1 VIKTLIKYEKIEL
14 SKKEPEV
21 LEQKVY
27 IYEYENS
34 WKKQVVVNPIVTIGV
49 PVVIGAILYAILR

>member
-1 VIKTLIKYEKIEL
+1 VIKTLTKYEKIEL

-34 WKKQVVVNPIVTIGV
+34 WKKQVVENPIVTIGV